1 MVVSFQLLVFSK
13 KVVKC
18 AKVPKVLKLATLLR
32 GNTQAKTL
40 SHTLQTS
47 LTDN

>member
-18 AKVPKVLKLATLLR
+18 AKVPKVLKLATLLGETPKQKHFR
-32 GNTQAKTL
+32 TL
-40 SHTLQTS
+40 YRL
-47 LTDN
+47 L